1 MTSPQELEGRKAAS
15 VILDMVEA
23 VQRDDQERLGSVAQA
38 YIDTA
43 SSHDEQMRLMGML
56 LLLFAQ
62 TVSQLTSVLGK
73 IQPQALEQWRAGMQK
88 IAAQG

>member
-1 MTSPQELEGRKAAS
+1 MTSLQELEGRKAAS

-73 IQPQALEQWRAGMQK
+73 IHPQALEQWRAGMQK